1 MNDLVPQ
8 PDPPEQTHDAIL
20 ALVKTLTDAQTKDS
34 EVRTHELEIRSEE
47 IASNERIAMKSI
59 EVQERFH
66 ANHREQYNKHLI
78 HRYTFVIIA
87 LLVIFAFAITMV
99 MNGAKDIILE
109 AFKIF
114 IAFAAGGYG
123 GFQAGK
129 NKKGS
134 DE

>member
-1 MNDLVPQ
+1 MNDIVPQ
-8 PDPPEQTHDAIL
+8 ADQPEQTHDAIF
-20 ALVKTLTDAQTKDS
+20 ALVKTLTEAQTKDS
-34 EVRTHELEIRSEE
+34 EVRTQELEIRSEE

-78 HRYTFVIIA
+78 HRYTFVVVA
-87 LLVIFAFAITMV
+87 LLIIFAFAIIMV

-109 AFKIF
+109 AFKIL

-129 NKKGS
+129 NKKNN
-134 DE
+134 DD